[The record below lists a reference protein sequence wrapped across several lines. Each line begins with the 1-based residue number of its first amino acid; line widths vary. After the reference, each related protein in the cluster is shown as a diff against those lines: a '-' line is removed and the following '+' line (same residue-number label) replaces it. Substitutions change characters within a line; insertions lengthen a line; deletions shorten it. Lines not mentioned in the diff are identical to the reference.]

1 MNLKGYLQGDRE
13 GCLRGVGKC
22 PKQVVLAC
30 MAKRTRE
37 MRYGHVSMVILVGLQ
52 DCLICLVWVFS
63 KDEAASV
70 G

>member
-1 MNLKGYLQGDRE
+1 MASGSGKVPQAGFT
-13 GCLRGVGKC
+13 CLHG
-22 PKQVVLAC
+22 
-30 MAKRTRE
+30 KRTRE

-63 KDEAASV
+63 KDEAATV